1 MLEHRRLV
9 IQGLFILTGLVFL
22 VRLFALQV
30 TDSTYRLKAERN
42 IIQTIIEYPFRGLI
56 YDRNKELIVHNEP
69 IYDIMVVPRDFYV
82 EDTAAFCELFRI
94 DEATFL
100 ENLKEAR
107 EYSSVKPSPLLK
119 KISHREYASIQDH
132 LYQFKGLFANPR
144 TVRRYT
150 QPMLAHQLGY
160 IGEVSQRQLDRDSSG
175 YYRSGDFIGIT
186 GLEEQYEEVLRG
198 ERGKSFRMVN
208 VNGIAKGSFKN
219 GELDTASVAGK
230 NLITT
235 IDMDLQAYAEKLL
248 KGKRG
253 SVVAIEP
260 STGEILVM
268 ASSPSYNPNELSGK
282 YFGKNFKEIEK
293 DTLSPLFNRAI
304 MATYPPGSIFKTVQ
318 ALIALDEQVI
328 GPYEKVNVNKYYMGD
343 HADLGIYD
351 VAKGIE
357 FSSNNYFYEVMR
369 RVINQKESA
378 NYFKDSRLGMEKWA
392 EAVRKFGFGSRLG
405 LDIPGEVAGKV
416 PDVETY
422 DKMHGELRWA
432 YSTIY
437 SLSIGQGEMLV
448 TPLQVANLA
457 AIIANEGHYITPH
470 LVKGIEAK
478 GEYTPLEF
486 EKHETGKGTDYYPAI
501 IEGMSRAVKR
511 TANLAVIPDIEM
523 VGKTGTAENGLK
535 DETLD
540 HSVFMAYAPRENPQI
555 AVAVYVENAGW
566 GGLAAGITASLII
579 EKHIRGF
586 INKKGWFDKE
596 NYVLEQRYLE
606 AVEN

>member
-9 IQGLFILTGLVFL
+9 IQGLFILIGLVFL

-82 EDTAAFCELFRI
+82 EDTLAFCNLFNI
-94 DEATFL
+94 DKSTFL
-100 ENLKEAR
+100 KNLKEAR
-107 EYSSVKPSPLLK
+107 KYSSVKPSPLLK

-132 LYQFKGLFANPR
+132 LFQFRGIYANPR

-150 QPMLAHQLGY
+150 EPMLAHQLGY
-160 IGEVSQRQLDRDSSG
+160 IGEVSQKQLDRDSSG
-175 YYRSGDFIGIT
+175 YYKSGDFIGIT
-186 GLEEQYEEVLRG
+186 GLEEQYEKELRG

-208 VNGIAKGSFKN
+208 VNGISKGSFRN
-219 GELDTASVAGK
+219 GELDTASLAGK

-235 IDMDLQAYAEKLL
+235 IDMKLQAYAEKLL

-253 SVVAIEP
+253 SIVAIEP
-260 STGEILVM
+260 ATGEILVM
-268 ASSPSYNPNELSGK
+268 ASSPSYNPNQLSGK
-282 YFGKNFKEIEK
+282 NFGKNFEQIEK
-293 DTLSPLFNRAI
+293 DTLAPLFNRAI

-318 ALIALDEQVI
+318 ALIALEEGVI
-328 GPYEKVNVNKYYMGD
+328 EPYENVRIDKYNLGD
-343 HADLGIYD
+343 HAALGSYD
-351 VAKGIE
+351 IPKGIE
-357 FSSNNYFYEVMR
+357 YSSNNFFYEVMR
-369 RVINQKESA
+369 RVINQKESS

-392 EAVRKFGFGSRLG
+392 EAVRKFGFGSKLG
-405 LDIPGEVAGKV
+405 LDIPGELSGMV
-416 PDVETY
+416 PDAQTY

-457 AIIANEGHYITPH
+457 ATIANQGYYITPH

-478 GEYTPLEF
+478 GEYNALEF
-486 EKHETGKGTDYYPAI
+486 EKHLTGEGTDYYPAI

-523 VGKTGTAENGLK
+523 VGKTGTAENGVK

-566 GGLAAGITASLII
+566 GGLAAGISASLII
-579 EKHIRGF
+579 EKHIRGY
-586 INKKGWFDKE
+586 IDKKGWFDKE